1 MKVMRTTVATVVA
14 ATLSMSAFSVFAEAS
29 LTGAGATF
37 PAPVYAKWADTY
49 QKETGN
55 KVNYQGIGSSGGVKQ
70 IIANTV
76 DFGASDA
83 PLSDE
88 KLAQEGLFQFP
99 TVIGG
104 VVLAV
109 NIPGLKSG
117 ELVLDGK
124 TLGDIYL
131 GKIKKWD
138 DEAIAKLNP
147 GLKLPSQNIA
157 VVRRADGSGTS
168 FVFTSYLAKVNEEWK
183 NNVGTGSTV
192 KWPIGL
198 GGKGNDGI
206 AAFVQRLP
214 GAIGYV
220 EYAYAKQNNLAYTKL
235 ISADG
240 KPVSPTE
247 ENFANAAKGADWSKT
262 FAQDLTN
269 QKGEDAW
276 PITSTTFILIH
287 KDQKKPEQG
296 TEVLKFFDWA
306 YKTGAKQANDL
317 DYASLPDS
325 VVEQVRAAWKTNI
338 KVRAVVRP
346 AYIWDQYNQTGVEL
360 GYFTQQNKD
369 ANSNKF
375 NESGYKTTLFHT
387 FKVNT
392 SMLTSRPEI
401 RFYATYIKA
410 LENELDGFTF
420 EDNKDDQFAVGAQAE
435 IWW

>member
-1 MKVMRTTVATVVA
+1 MKLIRTAVASITAV
-14 ATLSMSAFSVFAEAS
+14 TLSLASLSVYAAAS

-37 PAPVYAKWADTY
+37 PAPVYAKWADSY

-70 IIANTV
+70 IIAKTV

-88 KLAQEGLFQFP
+88 KLAADGLFQFP

-109 NIPGLKSG
+109 NIPGIKSG
-117 ELVLDGK
+117 ELTLDGQ

-131 GKIKKWD
+131 GNIKKWND
-138 DEAIAKLNP
+138 PAIVKLNP
-147 GLKLPSQNIA
+147 DIKLPEQNIA

-168 FVFTSYLAKVNEEWK
+168 FVFTSYLSKVNAQWK
-183 NNVGTGSTV
+183 EKIGVGSTV
-192 KWPIGL
+192 NWPTGL

-214 GAIGYV
+214 GSIGYV

-235 ISADG
+235 VSADG

-247 ENFANAAKGADWSKT
+247 ENFSAAAKGVDWSKT

-269 QKGEDAW
+269 QPGDNVW
-276 PITSTTFILIH
+276 PITSTTFVLMH
-287 KDQKKPEQG
+287 KEQKKPEQG

-306 YKTGAKQANDL
+306 FKTGAKQASEL
-317 DYASLPDS
+317 DYAVLPAE
-325 VVEQVRAAWKTNI
+325 VVEQIRAAWKNNI
-338 KVRAVVRP
+338 KDSAGNP
-346 AYIWDQYNQTGVEL
+346 L
-360 GYFTQQNKD
+360 
-369 ANSNKF
+369 
-375 NESGYKTTLFHT
+375 L
-387 FKVNT
+387 
-392 SMLTSRPEI
+392 
-401 RFYATYIKA
+401 
-410 LENELDGFTF
+410 
-420 EDNKDDQFAVGAQAE
+420 
-435 IWW
+435 

>member
-1 MKVMRTTVATVVA
+1 MNIMRTTVATVVA
-14 ATLSMSAFSVFAEAS
+14 ATFSLSAFAVNAAAS

-49 QKETGN
+49 QKATGS

-88 KLAQEGLFQFP
+88 KLQQEGLFQFP

-104 VVLAV
+104 VVLAINV
-109 NIPGLKSG
+109 PGIKTG

-138 DEAIAKLNP
+138 DAAITKLNP

-168 FVFTSYLAKVNEEWK
+168 FVFTGYLAKVNEEWK
-183 NNVGTGSTV
+183 SKVGSGSTV
-192 KWPIGL
+192 NWPTGL

-247 ENFANAAKGADWSKT
+247 ESFSNAAKEVDWSKS

-269 QKGEDAW
+269 QKGDDAW
-276 PITSTTFILIH
+276 PITSTTFILVH
-287 KDQKKPEQG
+287 KEQKKPEQG
-296 TEVLKFFDWA
+296 AEVLKFFDWA
-306 YKTGAKQANDL
+306 FKDGAKEANDL

-325 VVEQVRAAWKTNI
+325 VVEQIRAAWKTN
-338 KVRAVVRP
+338 V
-346 AYIWDQYNQTGVEL
+346 
-360 GYFTQQNKD
+360 KD
-369 ANSNKF
+369 S
-375 NESGYKTTLFHT
+375 SG
-387 FKVNT
+387 
-392 SMLTSRPEI
+392 
-401 RFYATYIKA
+401 KA
-410 LENELDGFTF
+410 LY
-420 EDNKDDQFAVGAQAE
+420 
-435 IWW
+435 

>member
-1 MKVMRTTVATVVA
+1 MKLMRTTVASIVA
-14 ATLSMSAFSVFAEAS
+14 ATLSMTTVSAFAAAS

-37 PAPVYAKWADTY
+37 PAPVYAKWADSY

-83 PLSDE
+83 PLTDD
-88 KLAQEGLFQFP
+88 KLAAEGLFQFP

-109 NIPGLKSG
+109 NIPGIKSG
-117 ELVLDGK
+117 ELTLDGK

-131 GKIKKWD
+131 GNVKKWND
-138 DEAIAKLNP
+138 PAIVKLNP
-147 GLKLPSQNIA
+147 GVKLPDQNIA

-168 FVFTSYLAKVNEEWK
+168 FVFTSYLAKVNAEWK
-183 NNVGTGSTV
+183 EKVGAGSTV
-192 KWPIGL
+192 NWPTGL

-214 GAIGYV
+214 GSIGYV

-247 ENFANAAKGADWSKT
+247 HSFSSAAKGVDWNKT

-269 QKGEDAW
+269 QKGDDVW
-276 PITSTTFILIH
+276 PITSTTFILVH
-287 KDQKKPEQG
+287 KEQKNAANG
-296 TEVLKFFDWA
+296 VEVLKFFDWG
-306 YKTGAKQANDL
+306 YTHGAKQANEL
-317 DYASLPDS
+317 DYATLPAE
-325 VVEQVRAAWKTNI
+325 VVEQVRAAWKTQI
-338 KVRAVVRP
+338 K
-346 AYIWDQYNQTGVEL
+346 D
-360 GYFTQQNKD
+360 
-369 ANSNKF
+369 S
-375 NESGYKTTLFHT
+375 SGKPIF
-387 FKVNT
+387 
-392 SMLTSRPEI
+392 
-401 RFYATYIKA
+401 
-410 LENELDGFTF
+410 
-420 EDNKDDQFAVGAQAE
+420 
-435 IWW
+435 

>member
-14 ATLSMSAFSVFAEAS
+14 ATLSMSAFSAFAAAS

-49 QKETGN
+49 QKETGS

-70 IIANTV
+70 ITANTV

-138 DEAIAKLNP
+138 DEAITKLNP

-183 NNVGTGSTV
+183 SKIGS
-192 KWPIGL
+192 
-198 GGKGNDGI
+198 
-206 AAFVQRLP
+206 AFVQRLP
-214 GAIGYV
+214 GSIGYV

-235 ISADG
+235 VSADG

-247 ENFANAAKGADWSKT
+247 ESFANAAKGADWSKT

-269 QKGEDAW
+269 QKGDDAW
-276 PITSTTFILIH
+276 PITSTTFILVH
-287 KDQKKPEQG
+287 KESKKPEQSA
-296 TEVLKFFDWA
+296 EVLKFFDWA
-306 YKTGAKQANDL
+306 YKNGGKQANDL

-325 VVEQVRAAWKTNI
+325 VVEQVRAAWKTN
-338 KVRAVVRP
+338 V
-346 AYIWDQYNQTGVEL
+346 
-360 GYFTQQNKD
+360 KD
-369 ANSNKF
+369 S
-375 NESGYKTTLFHT
+375 SG
-387 FKVNT
+387 
-392 SMLTSRPEI
+392 
-401 RFYATYIKA
+401 KA
-410 LENELDGFTF
+410 LY
-420 EDNKDDQFAVGAQAE
+420 
-435 IWW
+435 

>member
-1 MKVMRTTVATVVA
+1 MNIMRTTVATVVA
-14 ATLSMSAFSVFAEAS
+14 ATFSLSAFAVNAAAS

-49 QKETGN
+49 QKATGS

-88 KLAQEGLFQFP
+88 KLQQEGLFQFP

-104 VVLAV
+104 VVLAINV
-109 NIPGLKSG
+109 PGVKTG

-138 DEAIAKLNP
+138 DAAITKLNP

-168 FVFTSYLAKVNEEWK
+168 FVFTGYLAKVNEEWK
-183 NNVGTGSTV
+183 SKVGSGSTV
-192 KWPIGL
+192 NWPTGL

-235 ISADG
+235 VSADG

-247 ENFANAAKGADWSKT
+247 ESFSNAAKGVDWSKS

-269 QKGEDAW
+269 QKGDDAW
-276 PITSTTFILIH
+276 PITSTTFILVH
-287 KDQKKPEQG
+287 KEQKKPEQG
-296 TEVLKFFDWA
+296 AEVLKFFDWA
-306 YKTGAKQANDL
+306 FKDGAKEANDL
-317 DYASLPDS
+317 DYASLPDN
-325 VVEQVRAAWKTNI
+325 VVEQVRAAWKSN
-338 KVRAVVRP
+338 V
-346 AYIWDQYNQTGVEL
+346 
-360 GYFTQQNKD
+360 KD
-369 ANSNKF
+369 S
-375 NESGYKTTLFHT
+375 SG
-387 FKVNT
+387 
-392 SMLTSRPEI
+392 
-401 RFYATYIKA
+401 KA
-410 LENELDGFTF
+410 LY
-420 EDNKDDQFAVGAQAE
+420 
-435 IWW
+435 